1 MFIAHNSFGVW
12 DYVVFSAML
21 FVSLAIGVWF
31 AVRGGGQKTQGEYL
45 MGNRNMSVL
54 PVAISILV
62 SFMSA
67 ILILGTPAEMYT
79 QGTEYIVTL
88 IGLCMGIILASLLFV
103 PLLYP
108 LKLTSVYEYLE
119 VRFNSRCARLVG
131 TCIMVITQI
140 IYMGIASFA
149 PATAFQVGIPV
160 WATILTTGAIATI
173 YTTVGGIKAV
183 IWTDVFQSVV
193 MLAGIMT
200 IVIQG
205 TLKVGSLSKVW
216 DINNQCFEPDPRIRH
231 TFWGMIIGPTFG
243 WIGTYGVSQPSAQ
256 RYCTLP
262 TLRKAKMSIVL
273 NIIGVTVLL
282 ILTCLSGIVL
292 FAYYAAQNCNPVGQK
307 LVSSPNQLVPYFVM
321 ETLGYPGVPG
331 LFIACL
337 FSGSLSSV
345 SSSLNALGAITW
357 EDFLKPRYDQRLTES
372 QKTLVTKLSVFIYGI
387 FAIGF
392 SLTAERLEGTV
403 LQASSSL
410 TGAAGGPLTGMF
422 ILGAFFP
429 WANSYGAVSG
439 AVVGLGLSFWM
450 AFGAYINGIRL
461 PPKPFPSGTC
471 HISSNINSSSSHMTT
486 TLSTLTSSTAM
497 SNLTMDI
504 KTLGVAPSR
513 TGLDGFYAISYLYF
527 PVVGV
532 LSCVV
537 VGLLVSFITGPNKI
551 ADVPAKYQIPV
562 ASRLCC
568 CLPRSWQHWLNC
580 NREFQEAEKIYS
592 EEKDIEMVIGPPE
605 INGSSEL
612 VSTADRSSDI
622 GFAKSSQDSFSDCEA
637 SIEGYR
643 VVDTSVNNP
652 SRDLE
657 PMLVIQDSTDTDR
670 RANVAQESLQAQPA
684 VYESSL
690 SVVVPEVSYIS
701 FTVQRRSRLE
711 PLSLYTVVTLDLTH
725 KMFVAHNSFGVWDYV
740 VFSAMLFVSLAIG
753 VWFAV
758 RGGGQKTQGEYLMG
772 NRSMSVLPVA
782 ISIMVSFLSAIMILG
797 IPAEMY
803 TQGTEYVVTVFGIS
817 IGIIGATLLFVPL
830 MYPLKLT
837 SVFEYLELRFD
848 SRNVRLVGTCIMILS
863 QITYMGFASFAPA
876 IAFQLVSGIPVW
888 ATNVGIGA
896 IATIY
901 TTIGGL
907 KAVVWTD
914 VFQSLVM
921 LAGILAIV
929 IQGTLKVGSLSA
941 VWDINDKWER
951 IAFFN
956 FDPDPRVRQTVWNMI
971 IGQAFIWFG
980 AYGIGQPS
988 VQRYCSLPSLREAK

>member
-1 MFIAHNSFGVW
+1 MFVAHNSFGVW

-21 FVSLAIGVWF
+21 FVSLTIGVWF
-31 AVRGGGQKTQGEYL
+31 AVRGGGQKTQ
-45 MGNRNMSVL
+45 V
-54 PVAISILV
+54 
-62 SFMSA
+62 
-67 ILILGTPAEMYT
+67 YT
-79 QGTEYIVTL
+79 RRLFTDNFLSKQGTEYIVTL

-108 LKLTSVYEYLE
+108 LKLISVYE
-119 VRFNSRCARLVG
+119 
-131 TCIMVITQI
+131 I

-160 WATILTTGAIATI
+160 WATILTTGAIATT

-216 DINNQCFEPDPRIRH
+216 DINNQWERIKFINFDPDPRVRH
-231 TFWGMIIGPTFG
+231 TFWSMIIGQTFG

-282 ILTCLSGIVL
+282 VLTCLSGIVL

-387 FAIGF
+387 LAIGF

-471 HISSNINSSSSHMTT
+471 HISNNINSSSSHMTT
-486 TLSTLTSSTAM
+486 ILSTLTSSTAM

-513 TGLDGFYAISYLYF
+513 TGMDGFYAISYLYF

-592 EEKDIEMVIGPPE
+592 EEKDIEMVIRAPE
-605 INGSSEL
+605 VNGSSEL
-612 VSTADRSSDI
+612 VSKADRSSDTEL
-622 GFAKSSQDSFSDCEA
+622 ARSSPDSFSDCEA

-643 VVDTSVNNP
+643 VVDTSVNNR
-652 SRDLE
+652 SNDLE
-657 PMLVIQDSTDTDR
+657 PMLVLQDSTDTYR

-684 VYESSL
+684 GE
-690 SVVVPEVSYIS
+690 
-701 FTVQRRSRLE
+701 TQHRK
-711 PLSLYTVVTLDLTH
+711 H
-725 KMFVAHNSFGVWDYV
+725 
-740 VFSAMLFVSLAIG
+740 LF
-753 VWFAV
+753 
-758 RGGGQKTQGEYLMG
+758 E
-772 NRSMSVLPVA
+772 
-782 ISIMVSFLSAIMILG
+782 
-797 IPAEMY
+797 
-803 TQGTEYVVTVFGIS
+803 
-817 IGIIGATLLFVPL
+817 
-830 MYPLKLT
+830 KL
-837 SVFEYLELRFD
+837 
-848 SRNVRLVGTCIMILS
+848 
-863 QITYMGFASFAPA
+863 
-876 IAFQLVSGIPVW
+876 
-888 ATNVGIGA
+888 
-896 IATIY
+896 
-901 TTIGGL
+901 
-907 KAVVWTD
+907 
-914 VFQSLVM
+914 
-921 LAGILAIV
+921 
-929 IQGTLKVGSLSA
+929 
-941 VWDINDKWER
+941 
-951 IAFFN
+951 
-956 FDPDPRVRQTVWNMI
+956 
-971 IGQAFIWFG
+971 
-980 AYGIGQPS
+980 
-988 VQRYCSLPSLREAK
+988 